1 MISRREGGGEGN
13 GKIDEGEEIHTTS
26 YKISPGDVMN
36 STRNIVNN
44 TMVTLNGMKFKKCNH
59 HALHLKLTF

>member
-44 TMVTLNGMKFKKCNH
+44 TMVTLNGM
-59 HALHLKLTF
+59 

>member
-1 MISRREGGGEGN
+1 MIPRWEGGGEGD
-13 GKIDEGEEIHTTS
+13 GKLDEGEEIHTTS

-44 TMVTLNGMKFKKCNH
+44 TMVTLNGM
-59 HALHLKLTF
+59 